1 MKRLLLLSI
10 LLSSAT
16 VFAHEP
22 AAGDHGDDAGAS
34 APRTSARGTQVYG
47 NDMPLGAPVG
57 IGAALA
63 DSSKWRHREGKFEGR
78 VAQVCQN
85 KGCWLVLADG
95 DRSARVFSGHRFFL
109 PKDTTGNAIV
119 HGVLEEHRVEEAMA
133 RHLAEDAGQ
142 DPSTIHGDQV
152 EYRIDARSVELLPAF

>member
-1 MKRLLLLSI
+1 MKRLLLSI
-10 LLSSAT
+10 LPLSAACLAHGPSAAGGHDEAGAAT
-16 VFAHEP
+16 V
-22 AAGDHGDDAGAS
+22 
-34 APRTSARGTQVYG
+34 PRTTARGTMVYG
-47 NDMPLGAPVG
+47 EDMPLGAPID
-57 IGAALA
+57 IGTALA
-63 DSSKWRHREGKFEGR
+63 DASAWQQRAGKFEGR

-109 PKDTTGNAIV
+109 PKDTAGNAIV

-142 DPSTIHGDQV
+142 DPSTIHGDQL
-152 EYRIDARSVELLPAF
+152 EYRIDARSVELLPAS